1 MPLSSWHNP
10 CNPKAKRDWGLMM
23 NTKQSDNKN
32 GQELSVQMA
41 ANGRQSGFTLIE
53 MMITVSIIGILSA
66 FAMVA
71 YQVQVRQSQ
80 LTTMYHELNGFRLP
94 YQVLMG
100 EGAGVTDFSP
110 NGLNLPSSTH
120 YCQFTVKAPNIGS
133 DTADAVVCN
142 IQNLSY
148 LQNQSLSLTF
158 TKNGSW
164 QCKAS
169 SGISASYLPQACR
182 P

>member
-1 MPLSSWHNP
+1 
-10 CNPKAKRDWGLMM
+10 M
-23 NTKQSDNKN
+23 NTKQGYNRN
-32 GQELSVQMA
+32 GQELSVGIA
-41 ANGRQSGFTLIE
+41 TNSRQLGFTLVE
-53 MMITVSIIGILSA
+53 MMITISIIGILAA

-120 YCQFTVKAPNIGS
+120 YCQFTVKAPNIGN
-133 DTADAVVCN
+133 DTVDAVVCN
-142 IQNLSY
+142 IQNLPY
-148 LQNQSLSLTF
+148 LLNQSLSLTF
-158 TKNGSW
+158 TASGSW
-164 QCKAS
+164 ECQAS
-169 SGISASYLPQACR
+169 SGISVSYLPQACQL
-182 P
+182 